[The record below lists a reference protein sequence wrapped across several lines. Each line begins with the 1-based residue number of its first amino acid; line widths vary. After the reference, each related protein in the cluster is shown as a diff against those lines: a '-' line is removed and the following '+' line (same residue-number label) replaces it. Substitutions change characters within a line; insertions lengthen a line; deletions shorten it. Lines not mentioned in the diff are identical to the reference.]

1 MTNSWLQFRNNSQE
15 IDMEFLSKQFNDSSS
30 AVNLVLQTPL
40 SVEAGFDASN
50 TTDFKVEAL
59 PFRPD
64 KEFHEY
70 RFDWSPEKVS
80 FYADGQWLHD
90 MTHYSPN
97 SPGHLVLN
105 HWSNGD
111 PSWSAGP
118 PQSDA
123 VMTVSYIKAYF
134 NSSDPARQEAYAARC
149 PTLNPNEVCEIPSQ
163 TTPPDPSGANGN
175 QTAHTYFFSLD
186 TGHTPNQTVY
196 NATNATRSG
205 ATSILEASRSVSL
218 LASMPLFVVILTW
231 TFAL

>member
-1 MTNSWLQFRNNSQE
+1 
-15 IDMEFLSKQFNDSSS
+15 MEFLSKQFNDSSS

-40 SVEAGFDASN
+40 SMAAGYDASN
-50 TTDFKVEAL
+50 TADFKAEAL

-64 KEFHEY
+64 EEFHEY

-90 MTHYSPN
+90 MTRYSPN

-111 PSWSAGP
+111 PLWSAGP
-118 PQSDA
+118 PQNDA

-134 NSSDPARQEAYAARC
+134 NSSDPARQEAYVARC
-149 PTLNPNEVCEIPSQ
+149 PTLNPNEVCEIPTQ

-186 TGHTPNQTVY
+186 AGHTPNQTVSKE
-196 NATNATRSG
+196 TNATQSG
-205 ATSILEASRSVSL
+205 ATSTLEASRSVSL

-231 TFAL
+231 TLAL